1 MNKNL
6 DVKVKDHR
14 RHTLHDQLL
23 STDNLS
29 NEHNSPR
36 NRHRFLPVDTEY
48 HRADINDRLGIKFS
62 STKFDWYH
70 TESWLVIQ
78 NTIINVILCKSDPD
92 IKASMTNLRQLTT
105 SGVEMSHIIA
115 YCEKKLL
122 RNTMRILRRPLEDL
136 SGKALISQLTHVW
149 KYYIKYSYPVILMI
163 FTVAS
168 VSHETVEQMLGV
180 AFLKHIIEKLKFEE
194 AVKEETEQSIN
205 PHIRHMFYTLFT
217 FAGTP

>member
-115 YCEKKLL
+115 YCEDLQAYKK
-122 RNTMRILRRPLEDL
+122 PLEISVQCWTKTSSPKLCIKL
-136 SGKALISQLTHVW
+136 SIASDIISIIQRL
-149 KYYIKYSYPVILMI
+149 
-163 FTVAS
+163 
-168 VSHETVEQMLGV
+168 
-180 AFLKHIIEKLKFEE
+180 LK
-194 AVKEETEQSIN
+194 
-205 PHIRHMFYTLFT
+205 
-217 FAGTP
+217 

>member
-136 SGKALISQLTHVW
+136 SAVVRLLFDELKHSNFLLLLDMKCYPYRKQLT
-149 KYYIKYSYPVILMI
+149 KFLQKKLLPCYPTQPFFLP
-163 FTVAS
+163 
-168 VSHETVEQMLGV
+168 
-180 AFLKHIIEKLKFEE
+180 FLKFLKRKIYMRF
-194 AVKEETEQSIN
+194 K
-205 PHIRHMFYTLFT
+205 
-217 FAGTP
+217 